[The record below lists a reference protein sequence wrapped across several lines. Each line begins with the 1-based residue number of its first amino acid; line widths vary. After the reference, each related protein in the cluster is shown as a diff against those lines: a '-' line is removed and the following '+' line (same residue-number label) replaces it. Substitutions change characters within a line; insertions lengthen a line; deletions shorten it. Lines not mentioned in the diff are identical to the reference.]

1 MRDGYAPQSPHL
13 GSPSFFLRRRVGW
26 GTPRNKGLLVLGV
39 IYFLAL
45 VTIFKPWVHGIDGAG
60 YYAWLRSVV
69 IDRDLDT
76 YNEFRHYEEA
86 QDEELQSTVWRN
98 FFRRTET
105 GLWSNHYPVGS
116 AVLWS
121 PFFLL
126 AHALTR
132 LLNLAGYG
140 LASDGYSSLYVAFST
155 FGSTV
160 TAFVGL
166 VLIYRIAEELYGE
179 FTATLATASIWL
191 ASPLV
196 FYMYMHPSMS
206 HANDAFVNA
215 LFVWVW
221 YATRRARAGKGWLA
235 LGLTGGLAAL
245 VRTQN
250 ALLMAFPGLELLAE
264 FIASLR
270 RRSVINALRS
280 VGKGCLFAVAFLV
293 AFVPQM
299 LVWKAVFGSY
309 IVLNPQQVSSGY
321 GFNLWSPNF
330 LNALFSSNHGLFIW
344 NPLLLP
350 ATLGVWLLVGRERRL
365 ALLLAMA
372 FLLQLYVIGS
382 WVAWHGTVAFGAR
395 FFVNSVPM
403 FTLGLAALV
412 DRLRRRISAT
422 VLSAAGA
429 VFIAWNF
436 LLIIQYALQL
446 IPRAGPVSIA
456 QMVSNQFTA
465 VPRSL
470 SKVLELLTARFSR

>member
-1 MRDGYAPQSPHL
+1 MK
-13 GSPSFFLRRRVGW
+13 
-26 GTPRNKGLLVLGV
+26 NKGLLFLG
-39 IYFLAL
+39 IIHLLAL
-45 VTIFKPWVHGIDGAG
+45 ATIFKPWVHGIDGAG
-60 YYAWLRSVV
+60 YYAWVRSAV

-76 YNEFRHYEEA
+76 YNEFQHYEGA
-86 QDEELQSTVWRN
+86 QDEELQSTAWRN

-132 LLNLAGYG
+132 FLNLAGYG
-140 LASDGYSSLYVAFST
+140 IAPDGYSSLYVAFST

-160 TAFVGL
+160 AAFVGL
-166 VLIYRIAEELYGE
+166 VLIYRIARGLYGDC
-179 FTATLATASIWL
+179 TATLATASIWL

-221 YATRRARAGKGWLA
+221 YATRWARTGKGWLA
-235 LGLTGGLAAL
+235 LGLAGGLAAL

-250 ALLMAFPGLELLAE
+250 VLLMVFPGLELWGELAT
-264 FIASLR
+264 SLR
-270 RRSVINALRS
+270 QRSAMNGLRS
-280 VGKGCLFAVAFLV
+280 VGKGCIFAIAFLV
-293 AFVPQM
+293 AFAPQM

-350 ATLGVWLLVGRERRL
+350 ATLGVWLLARQERRL
-365 ALLLAMA
+365 ALLLMTT

-403 FTLGLAALV
+403 FVLGLAALA
-412 DRLRRRISAT
+412 DRLRQRVPPA
-422 VLSAAGA
+422 VLAAAAGA
-429 VFIAWNF
+429 FVAWNF

-456 QMVSNQFTA
+456 QMVSNQFTV

-470 SKVLELLTARFSR
+470 SKVIRLLITRLSR

>member
-1 MRDGYAPQSPHL
+1 
-13 GSPSFFLRRRVGW
+13 VK
-26 GTPRNKGLLVLGV
+26 NKGLLA
-39 IYFLAL
+39 LAL
-45 VTIFKPWVHGIDGAG
+45 IYLLALATLFKPWVHGIDGAG
-60 YYAWLRSVV
+60 YYAWVRSAV

-76 YNEFRHYEEA
+76 YNEFQHYEA
-86 QDEELQSTVWRN
+86 TQDEELQSTTWRN

-132 LLNLAGYG
+132 SLNLAGYSI
-140 LASDGYSSLYVAFST
+140 APDGYSSLYVAFST

-160 TAFVGL
+160 AAFVGL
-166 VLIYRIAEELYGE
+166 VLVYRIARELYGE
-179 FTATLATASIWL
+179 FAATLATASIWL

-221 YATRRARAGKGWLA
+221 YATQQARSGRGWLA
-235 LGLTGGLAAL
+235 LGLAGGLAAL

-250 ALLMAFPGLELLAE
+250 VLLVAFPGLELLEE
-264 FIASLR
+264 FITSLR
-270 RRSVINALRS
+270 QRSVGNALRS
-280 VGKGCLFAVAFLV
+280 VGKGCLFAVAFLL
-293 AFVPQM
+293 AFAPQM

-330 LNALFSSNHGLFIW
+330 WNALFSSNHGLFIW

-350 ATLGVWLLVGRERRL
+350 ATLGVWLLAGRERRL
-365 ALLLAMA
+365 ALLLATA

-403 FTLGLAALV
+403 FVLGLAALV
-412 DRLRRRISAT
+412 DRLQRRVSAT
-422 VLSAAGA
+422 VLTAAGA
-429 VFIAWNF
+429 VFVAWNF
-436 LLIIQYALQL
+436 LLIVQYVLQL

-456 QMVSNQFTA
+456 QMVSNQFTM

-470 SKVLELLTARFSR
+470 NKVLGLWMARLFR